1 VRGAKLAVNLVSYS
15 GHDSEGAS
23 ASSDSFFPFT
33 DGVEVL
39 KEAGVKA
46 VVATSGSVKDGEIVE
61 YCREN
66 GIVLYH
72 IPDKKARGFFGH

>member
-1 VRGAKLAVNLVSYS
+1 
-15 GHDSEGAS
+15 
-23 ASSDSFFPFT
+23 
-33 DGVEVL
+33 
-39 KEAGVKA
+39 